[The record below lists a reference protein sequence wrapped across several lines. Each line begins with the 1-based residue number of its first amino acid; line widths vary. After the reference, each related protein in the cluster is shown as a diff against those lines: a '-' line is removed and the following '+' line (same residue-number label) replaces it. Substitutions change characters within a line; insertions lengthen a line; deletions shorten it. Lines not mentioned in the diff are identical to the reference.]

1 MKAYN
6 VSVNLKLG
14 LIVFAV
20 LIAVA
25 SLWYTK
31 RLVDR
36 LREREQSIIE
46 LWTGA
51 YTQLDEA
58 QAQSINPYVAEL
70 EALDD
75 FLARLTASAPAGE
88 DALPGR
94 TSAQQLEAFRRAVYW
109 AQGMPPAGELNFIAD
124 AILIPNQFE
133 IPAIITDSL
142 EARPFVF
149 WRNVPVPVDSVLERL
164 SAEDS
169 LRALDELA
177 ALQREMDA
185 TYAPIPI
192 DLSFPGKAGARRRQ
206 FVHYGESGL
215 VRELRIF
222 PYVQLLFVG
231 LFILVGYL
239 GFSYVRRS
247 EQSSLWVGMAKE
259 AAHQLGTPISSLMGW
274 TELLQSGAL
283 DQEQEEDALDEVKN
297 DILRLRRVTSRFSDI
312 GSKPKLEVMPL
323 APVVGAT
330 ADYMRRRIPQGR
342 GRVALDVHVPP
353 DVRAPLNAELFE
365 WVIENL
371 IKNALDAIEGHEGQ
385 ITITARRTDG
395 RLHLD
400 VKDTGKGIDRRQWGN
415 VFRPGYSTKKR
426 GWGLGFE
433 PGEANR
439 GGLPRRHAHAGALA
453 PRPRHHLPH
462 RAAGGLA
469 GARGHLSGATSYP
482 ADCP

>member
-14 LIVFAV
+14 LIAFAM

-25 SLWYTK
+25 SLWYTN
-31 RLVDR
+31 RFVDR

-46 LWTGA
+46 LWAGA

-70 EALDD
+70 SALDD
-75 FLARLTASAPAGE
+75 VLTQLMASKAAAEDTLLAR
-88 DALPGR
+88 
-94 TSAQQLEAFRRAVYW
+94 TSVAELEAFRRAVYW
-109 AQGMPPAGELNFIAD
+109 AQGMPPAGELNFISN
-124 AILIPNQFE
+124 AIVFPNQFE

-142 EARPFVF
+142 EARRFVF
-149 WRNVPVPVDSVLERL
+149 WRNVPVPIDSALERF

-169 LRALDELA
+169 LRALRRLE
-177 ALQREMDA
+177 ALQAEMDA

-192 DLSFPGKAGARRRQ
+192 DLSFPGEAGAQRRQ
-206 FVHYGESGL
+206 FVHYGESYL

-283 DQEQEEDALDEVKN
+283 EKEQEAEALAEVKN
-297 DILRLRRVTSRFSDI
+297 DILRLGRVTNRFSDI

-323 APVVGAT
+323 APVISAT

-342 GRVALDVHVPP
+342 GRVDLDVHVPP
-353 DVRAPLNAELFE
+353 DVQAPLNAELFE

-371 IKNALDAIEGHEGQ
+371 VKNALDAIEGQEGR
-385 ITITARRTDG
+385 IAITARRTDG
-395 RLHLD
+395 RLHID
-400 VKDTGKGIDRRQWGN
+400 VKDTGKGIDRRQWKN

-426 GWGLGFE
+426 GWGLGLSLAKRIVE
-433 PGEANR
+433 DYHG
-439 GGLPRRHAHAGALA
+439 GALTLA
-453 PRPRHHLPH
+453 HSRPGHGTTFRIELP
-462 RAAGGLA
+462 AA
-469 GARGHLSGATSYP
+469 
-482 ADCP
+482 